1 MKTIW
6 EELAEFIE
14 ETKDMAQACHVTLD
28 ELLAIFLKFKKE
40 KR

>member
-14 ETKDMAQACHVTLD
+14 ETKVAAIMCGITSN
-28 ELLAIFLKFKKE
+28 EMLAIFIDLKNQE
-40 KR
+40 V